1 MAACA
6 AIGQPLFDD
15 WVDWV
20 LRGHHGEK
28 HENIQPF
35 KWRGLGNHSGPAK
48 LYSLAKRQS
57 SNWASQLPPEL
68 RFGAVGSAVGY
79 IEFDALPN
87 FDEVINNLEVK
98 LDPEFEPVPDASQAK
113 RTKGQT

>member
-6 AIGQPLFDD
+6 AIGQPVFDA

-28 HENIQPF
+28 PENIQPF

-48 LYSLAKRQS
+48 LYSLAKRQN

-79 IEFDALPN
+79 IEFDAY
-87 FDEVINNLEVK
+87 
-98 LDPEFEPVPDASQAK
+98 
-113 RTKGQT
+113 QTLMT

>member
-6 AIGQPLFDD
+6 GVGGDLFDN

-28 HENIQPF
+28 DENTKPF
-35 KWRGLGNHSGPAK
+35 KWRGLGKHSGPAK
-48 LYSLAKRQS
+48 LYSLAKNKIVTGHHGYR
-57 SNWASQLPPEL
+57 PEL

-79 IEFDALPN
+79 TEFDAIPS
-87 FDEVINNLEVK
+87 F
-98 LDPEFEPVPDASQAK
+98 
-113 RTKGQT
+113 